1 MTKKYNGNGK
11 EHKLNLT
18 GPSQPIDEQKQNIE
32 FPVTFTLKAVMTG
45 TRNDDDN
52 KQDIVDVLKGLE
64 IAYAYVD
71 KKISTKGTY
80 TSFSYK
86 VTLVDKEQMY
96 DMYAGLRAIE
106 NLKFAL

>member
-1 MTKKYNGNGK
+1 MAMNFNGNGK
-11 EHKLNLT
+11 EKKLNLT
-18 GPSQPIDEQKQNIE
+18 GPSSPIDEQKQSIE
-32 FPVTFTLKAVMTG
+32 YPVTFKLKAIMTG

-52 KQDIVDVLKGLE
+52 KQDIVNVLKGLD
-64 IAYAYVD
+64 IVYTYVD

-80 TSFSYK
+80 TSFSYR
-86 VTLVDKEQMY
+86 VTLISKDQMY